1 MKKTDLGSR
10 FLSSMKEISMGKAIS
25 KFDMP
30 LLGNVLKESG
40 NDLKELLWKVFL
52 KSVQIISFSC
62 PKAVKEFILMGK
74 MALLIS
80 IYTKHYM
87 IRFTY

>member
-1 MKKTDLGSR
+1 MKKTDLGSS
-10 FLSSMKEISMGKAIS
+10 FLSSVKETSMGKAIR
-25 KFDMP
+25 KFNMP

-40 NDLKELLWKVFL
+40 NDLKELVWKVFL
-52 KSVQIISFSC
+52 KSVQTISFSC

-74 MALLIS
+74 MALLTP
-80 IYTKHYM
+80 IYTKHYL

>member
-10 FLSSMKEISMGKAIS
+10 VLSSMKETSMEKAIR
-25 KFDMP
+25 KFNMP

-40 NDLKELLWKVFL
+40 NDLKELVWKVFL

-74 MALLIS
+74 MALLTP

>member
-1 MKKTDLGSR
+1 MKKTDLGSS
-10 FLSSMKEISMGKAIS
+10 FLSSMKEISMGRAIS

-74 MALLIS
+74 MALIIS

-87 IRFTY
+87 IRFIY

>member
-1 MKKTDLGSR
+1 
-10 FLSSMKEISMGKAIS
+10 MKEISMGKAIS

-40 NDLKELLWKVFL
+40 NDLKEVLWRVFL

-87 IRFTY
+87 ICFTY